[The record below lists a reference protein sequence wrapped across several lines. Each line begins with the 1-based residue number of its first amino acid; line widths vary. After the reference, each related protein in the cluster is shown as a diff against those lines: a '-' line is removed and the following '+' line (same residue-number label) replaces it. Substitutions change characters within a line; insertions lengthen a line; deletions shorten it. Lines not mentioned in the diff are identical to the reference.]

1 MKEIYEFE
9 FEFAVNGEARIVK
22 ALGGT
27 QFEAE
32 RMAII
37 QLMRNEG
44 FEYDDIVFK
53 KKISEKP
60 TGEWI

>member
-1 MKEIYEFE
+1 LNSNLRLMEKHEL
-9 FEFAVNGEARIVK
+9 
-22 ALGGT
+22 LGGT